1 VIAAT
6 DTIGPAV
13 TIPWAAPFAPTSGDP
28 ENVWTQASDSSGI
41 GSVRLE
47 YSTDKQTWKSI
58 LMTPLIGAYL
68 NGLDILQLQSTFGDI
83 YNATIPAQSSGTV
96 LFYRIRALDRL
107 GNLAL
112 QDYGGVDFSYTVR
125 GGSNNVFIPLEPGT
139 NMFLNVSQSIP
150 TLKATITLNVST
162 PIAIQVTQLSSNPGA
177 SPPSG
182 KSALGIYVEI
192 SANVSVSLAARIRLY
207 YTNSEVQGFNASSIA
222 PYYWDGTSWVA
233 LSNVV
238 VNTNEMWVEGTV
250 THFSIFGVFA
260 SPPTPA
266 QPPGTTP
273 PAARLPW
280 LLIGAVISAIVIATV
295 GGLFYR
301 TKSKKGRK
309 VGSSEITPSTHP
321 PPTGNAPIL

>member
-1 VIAAT
+1 
-6 DTIGPAV
+6 
-13 TIPWAAPFAPTSGDP
+13 
-28 ENVWTQASDSSGI
+28 
-41 GSVRLE
+41 
-47 YSTDKQTWKSI
+47 
-58 LMTPLIGAYL
+58 
-68 NGLDILQLQSTFGDI
+68 
-83 YNATIPAQSSGTV
+83 
-96 LFYRIRALDRL
+96 
-107 GNLAL
+107 
-112 QDYGGVDFSYTVR
+112 
-125 GGSNNVFIPLEPGT
+125 
-139 NMFLNVSQSIP
+139 
-150 TLKATITLNVST
+150 
-162 PIAIQVTQLSSNPGA
+162 VTQLSSNPGA